1 MKQLILALGS
11 GGVRG
16 FAHIGVLKAID
27 EHQLNVHCIYGTSA
41 GSLVGA
47 FYQSG
52 LSADSIEKMAMIT
65 FLPSLV
71 DLCWPSNGFVRGKN
85 LQRFIQK
92 NISINDIQELPR
104 LLRVTATR
112 ASDGSLHI
120 IQQGSLSAAVQA
132 SCSIPGVFQPASF
145 ENQKYLDGDLKS
157 PVPMYYARQEFPN
170 AIIMGVNIIPSVS
183 SDLPEALGWSKR
195 VAKNSY
201 RSSLIEWERPFAD
214 LYLDIQMDP
223 IHWNIKHW
231 GQKQI
236 EIGYNQTVKMIPK
249 LKQFLDIV

>member
-1 MKQLILALGS
+1 MKQLVLALGS

-16 FAHIGVLKAID
+16 FAHIGVLKALD
-27 EHQLNVHCIYGTSA
+27 EHQLKVHCVYGTSA

-52 LSADSIEKMAMIT
+52 LSAAEIEKIAVST
-65 FLPSLV
+65 FMPSLV
-71 DLCWPSNGFVRGKN
+71 DLRWPSNGFILGQS
-85 LQRFIQK
+85 LQGFIQK
-92 NISINDIQELPR
+92 NISAKDVQNLPR
-104 LLRVTATR
+104 LLRVIATK
-112 ASDGSLHI
+112 ANDGSLHI
-120 IQQGSLSAAVQA
+120 IQQGSLAAAVQA
-132 SCSIPGVFQPASF
+132 SCSIPGVFRPASF

-170 AIIMGVNIIPSVS
+170 AIVMGVNIIPAVS
-183 SDLPEALGWSKR
+183 SDSPKVLGWSKR
-195 VAKNSY
+195 VSKNSY

-223 IHWNIKHW
+223 IHWNIKKW

-236 EIGYNQTVKMIPK
+236 ELAYNQTLKTIPK